1 MQNDGY
7 PPGNFD
13 PLKAGPALGVLG
25 WWAMLSNYTFP
36 IQAHD
41 RVANL
46 EQARSLG
53 AQAPTIAPSLARR
66 RRLRQMLSRFWEV
79 AQWRRHSRAAAR
91 LTSRRVTSGRGFQ

>member
-1 MQNDGY
+1 MQNKGY

-13 PLKAGPALGVLG
+13 PPKAGHALGVLG
-25 WWAMLSNYTFP
+25 WWAMLSDHTFP
-36 IQAHD
+36 VRAHD

-46 EQARSLG
+46 EHARNLG

-79 AQWRRHSRAAAR
+79 AKWRRRAGA
-91 LTSRRVTSGRGFQ
+91 Q